1 MADAE
6 EIPDLAR
13 LAYEAWCQ
21 LLPGQPHARWGQ
33 VPQRVRRAWQGVV
46 MFVVLTERA
55 GAGRRREAEGRAHP
69 LAPAA
74 GSAAAKRARAKG

>member
-6 EIPDLAR
+6 ETPELAR

-21 LLPGQPHARWGQ
+21 LLPGQPHPRWGQ
-33 VPQRVRRAWQGVV
+33 VPTRVRRAWQGVV

-55 GAGRRREAEGRAHP
+55 
-69 LAPAA
+69 
-74 GSAAAKRARAKG
+74 AAARRCTHASRAQD